1 MTQKLTS
8 LLGRLALGARR
19 SKPGARRS
27 AAALGVVALAL
38 STAGPIAHEQ
48 GQLRRDQSAEPARGT
63 AAIAGFVVDEATGAP
78 VRRVEISLAGA
89 DQGGSRVTFT
99 DDAGAFTFPNLPA
112 GRYSLTATRPGWVRT
127 AYGAKRYDRP
137 GTPINLAA
145 GQVLSN
151 LRLSISKGAVIT
163 GQVLDQT
170 GLPAVGVQVRVL
182 EYRTVLGERRLAR
195 GTSTGGLL
203 GEATDDQG
211 VYRLYGLP
219 PGDYVVVASPTM
231 PANAEIRA
239 MTDAEIRD
247 ALQAAQRPPQ
257 QQAAMVGATST
268 AVPPAERRDQGATV
282 GFAPVFYPGTTT
294 AAAATTITVG
304 AGEER
309 GGIDF
314 QIQLVQTARIDGVV
328 LPPSGVAPQSVS
340 LMLIADEQLSVPGLI
355 GPSLLNRVTPD
366 AEGRFTYR
374 SVAPGRYRLSAR
386 AVQGGPEGGRGNVE
400 RNDVTMAFQSA
411 GGGAPVLIS
420 GGRSDQPAFWA
431 LSDITVA
438 GQDVENI
445 VLALEPAMTIS
456 GQIRFEGNA
465 TPPRDFG
472 RVRLTMQ
479 PAPSAGPQIS
489 IGFPSVSVGHNG
501 EFTAK
506 NVTPGRYLMSGSV
519 PTPPESFTPVN
530 WRMKSAIV
538 DGRDILDFPL
548 EVGPYQNVANAVV
561 TFTDVT
567 QSVSGA
573 LQDASGRP
581 APDYTIVVFA
591 ADAAY
596 WLPRA
601 RRIRTSRPGT
611 DGRFSIEG
619 LPAGSYRMAAVTDMA
634 DEDAFDPAFLEQLVP
649 ASFSFALAEGERKVQ
664 DMRLA
669 GGG

>member
-1 MTQKLTS
+1 MKRTS
-8 LLGRLALGARR
+8 ALCPLPSALLPFALCLLAPGWAAGVGAQQ
-19 SKPGARRS
+19 A
-27 AAALGVVALAL
+27 
-38 STAGPIAHEQ
+38 T
-48 GQLRRDQSAEPARGT
+48 RRDQRAEPARGS
-63 AAIAGFVVDEATGAP
+63 AAIAGYVTDDASGTP
-78 VRRVEISLAGA
+78 VRRVEVSLVGA
-89 DQGGSRVTFT
+89 DEGGSRTTYT
-99 DDAGAFTFPNLPA
+99 DDAGSFAFPNLPA
-112 GRYSLTATRPGWVRT
+112 GRYSLSAARPGWVRS

-137 GTPINLAA
+137 GTPIHLAE
-145 GQVLSN
+145 GQTLSN
-151 LRLSISKGAVIT
+151 IRLSISRGAVIT

-195 GTSTGGLL
+195 ATSAGGLL

-219 PGDYVVVASPTM
+219 PGDYVVVASPVM

-257 QQAAMVGATST
+257 QAAAMVGATP
-268 AVPPAERRDQGATV
+268 APPPNEARRDEAPTV
-282 GFAPVFYPGTTT
+282 GFAPVFYPGTTS
-294 AAAATTITVG
+294 AGGATTITVG
-304 AGEER
+304 RGEER
-309 GGIDF
+309 GGVDF
-314 QIQLVQTARIDGVV
+314 QIQLVPTARIDGVV
-328 LPPSGVAPQSVS
+328 IPPAGVPPQSVS
-340 LMLIADEQLSVPGLI
+340 LMLIADEQLSVPGLV

-366 AEGRFTYR
+366 AEGRFAYR

-386 AVQGGPEGGRGNVE
+386 AVQGGPGGGRGNVE
-400 RNDVTMAFQSA
+400 RDVTMAFQSA

-420 GGRSDQPAFWA
+420 GGGSDQPAYWA
-431 LSDITVA
+431 LSEITVS
-438 GQDVENI
+438 GQPVENI

-456 GQIRFEGNA
+456 GQVRFEGHA
-465 TPPRDFG
+465 TPPRDPG
-472 RVRLTMQ
+472 RVRLSMQ

-489 IGFPSVSVGHNG
+489 IGFPSVTVGHTG

-548 EVGPYQNVANAVV
+548 EVGPYQNVSDAVV

-567 QSVSGA
+567 QSVSGS
-573 LQDASGRP
+573 LQDATGRP

-591 ADAAY
+591 ADPAY
-596 WLPRA
+596 WQPRA

-611 DGRFSIEG
+611 DGRFAIEG
-619 LPAGSYRMAAVTDMA
+619 LPAGSYRMAAVVDMA
-634 DEDAFDPAFLEQLVP
+634 EEDAFDPAFLEQLVP
-649 ASFSFALAEGERKVQ
+649 ASFAFTLAEGERKVQ

>member
-1 MTQKLTS
+1 MTRTL
-8 LLGRLALGARR
+8 R
-19 SKPGARRS
+19 SFFWRSAPGARRS
-27 AAALGVVALAL
+27 VALGVVALVL
-38 STAGPIAHEQ
+38 SAAGAIAHGQ
-48 GQLRRDQSAEPARGT
+48 GQLRRDQRAEPARGT
-63 AAIAGFVVDEATGAP
+63 AAIAGLVVEEATGAP
-78 VRRVEISLAGA
+78 VRRVEISLVGA
-89 DQGGSRVTFT
+89 DQGGSRMTFT
-99 DDAGAFTFPNLPA
+99 DDAGAFAFPNLPA
-112 GRYSLTATRPGWVRT
+112 GRYSLTATRPGWVRA
-127 AYGAKRYDRP
+127 AYGAKRHDRP

-151 LRLSISKGAVIT
+151 LRLSIAKGAVIT

-195 GTSTGGLL
+195 ATSTGGLL

-257 QQAAMVGATST
+257 RPAAMVGATST
-268 AVPPAERRDQGATV
+268 AAAPVERRDEGATV

-294 AAAATTITVG
+294 ATAATTITIG

-314 QIQLVQTARIDGVV
+314 QIQLVQTARIGGVV
-328 LPPSGVAPQSVS
+328 IPPAGVAPQSVS
-340 LMLIADEQLSVPGLI
+340 LMLIADEQLSVPGLM
-355 GPSLLNRVTPD
+355 GPSLLNRATPD

-386 AVQGGPEGGRGNVE
+386 AVLGGPDGGRGNVE
-400 RNDVTMAFQSA
+400 RDVTMAFQSA
-411 GGGAPVLIS
+411 GGGTPVLIS
-420 GGRSDQPAFWA
+420 GGASDQPAFWA
-431 LSDITVA
+431 LNDITVS
-438 GQDVENI
+438 GQDVENV

-465 TPPRDFG
+465 TPPRDLG

-479 PAPSAGPQIS
+479 PAPSAGLQIS
-489 IGFPSVSVGHNG
+489 IGFPSVSVTHGG

-506 NVTPGRYLMSGSV
+506 NVTPGRYLIGGSV
-519 PTPPESFTPVN
+519 PTPPQSFTPVN

-548 EVGPYQNVANAVV
+548 EIGPYQNVAGAVV

-591 ADAAY
+591 ADPAY
-596 WLPRA
+596 WQPRA
-601 RRIRTSRPGT
+601 RRVRTSRPGT
-611 DGRFSIEG
+611 DGRFAIEG
-619 LPAGSYRMAAVTDMA
+619 LPAGSYRMAAVTDMS

-649 ASFSFALAEGERKVQ
+649 ASFSFTLAEGERKVQ